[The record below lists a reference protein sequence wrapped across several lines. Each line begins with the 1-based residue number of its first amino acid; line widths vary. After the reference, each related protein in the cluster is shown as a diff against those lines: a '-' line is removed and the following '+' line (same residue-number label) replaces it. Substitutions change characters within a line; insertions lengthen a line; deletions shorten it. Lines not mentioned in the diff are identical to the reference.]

1 MVAKHGKQFSFYFCL
16 KENEILILIGP
27 IVMKSF
33 VKKVKFVLQNFDK
46 VKDFFFLF
54 VVKCQR
60 NEFGR
65 DLSNFCK
72 F

>member
-1 MVAKHGKQFSFYFCL
+1 MFYKAFCKNKKCCYPNL
-16 KENEILILIGP
+16 CYCHEKLC
-27 IVMKSF
+27 
-33 VKKVKFVLQNFDK
+33 KKVKFVKQNFGK
-46 VKDFFFLF
+46 VKDFFSLF